1 MRKRRVDILA
11 SCFSPLASKRKGLKM
26 NKTNLAYDLT
36 KYEDVA
42 PSKAPKIRVRRQKA
56 EHVGSAPKMVAAAAA
71 AGLMLGAVIYG
82 KVENASV
89 YAQVNEQNQ
98 AVEML
103 ASENVRMQ
111 SVLEEKTALSSVE
124 GYAEDILGMQKLDK
138 SQIEYV
144 SVSNGS
150 EADIPET
157 QDNIFVKIKNVFSDF
172 VEYIRG

>member
-1 MRKRRVDILA
+1 M
-11 SCFSPLASKRKGLKM
+11 SK
-26 NKTNLAYDLT
+26 NNLAYDLS

-42 PSKAPKIRVRRQKA
+42 PEKAPKIRIRRQKA
-56 EHVGSAPKMVAAAAA
+56 EHVGSAPKMIVMTAA
-71 AGLMLGAVIYG
+71 AGLLLGAVIYG

-89 YAQVNEQNQ
+89 YAQVTEQTN

-111 SVLEEKTALSSVE
+111 SELEEKTALKSVE
-124 GYAEDILGMQKLDK
+124 AYAEDVLGMHKLDK

-150 EADIPET
+150 EVDIPDTE
-157 QDNIFVKIKNVFSDF
+157 DNIFVKIKNAFSDF
-172 VEYIRG
+172 LEYIRG